1 MYNIVDI
8 NLLPGKKRK
17 RLSKEN
23 RQIITIG
30 IILLLTIALFYG
42 GLQYQIYNKNAHLQ
56 DVNNQIA
63 SLKNI
68 EDTLNQRNQL
78 GATVFSYENTIEK
91 LVKSQIT
98 WNDLIVQLGN
108 TMPKE
113 TFIETITAD
122 RAKNLI
128 TLSGHTTDL
137 QKLAWTVNSIKSNE
151 NFSNVQVESYTIPLG
166 VTVTK
171 TGEPEYAMF
180 VISFQ
185 WKEIK
190 K

>member
-17 RLSKEN
+17 RMSKEN

-30 IILLLTIALFYG
+30 VILFLIIALFYA
-42 GLQYQIYNKNAHLQ
+42 GLKYQVYTKNAHLE

-63 SLKNI
+63 SLKTI
-68 EDTLNQRNQL
+68 EDTLNNRNQL
-78 GATVFSYENTIEK
+78 GAEVYSYENTIEK
-91 LVKSQIT
+91 LANSQIT
-98 WNDLIVQLGN
+98 WNNIINQIASCI
-108 TMPKE
+108 PKE
-113 TFIETITAD
+113 TFIESISTD
-122 RAKNLI
+122 RTKNLI
-128 TLSGHTTDL
+128 TISGHTTDL
-137 QKLAWTVNSIKSNE
+137 QKLAWTVNSIKSDE
-151 NFSNVQVESYTIPLG
+151 NFSNVQVENYTIPLG
-166 VTVTK
+166 VSTNK
-171 TGEPEYAMF
+171 QGEPEYATF

>member
-8 NLLPGKKRK
+8 NLLPGKRKKRV
-17 RLSKEN
+17 SKEN

-30 IILLLTIALFYG
+30 ILLFLIVALFYG
-42 GLQYQIYNKNAHLQ
+42 GLKYQIYTKNAHLE
-56 DVNNQIA
+56 DVNLQIA

-68 EDTLNQRNQL
+68 EDTLNRRNQL
-78 GATVFSYENTIEK
+78 GTKVYSYESSFEK
-91 LVKSQIT
+91 LTNSQIT
-98 WNDLIVQLGN
+98 WNNIINQIGN
-108 TMPKE
+108 TIPKE
-113 TFIETITAD
+113 AFIDTISTD

-128 TLSGHTTDL
+128 TISGHTIDL

-151 NFSNVQVESYTIPLG
+151 NFSNVQVVNYTIPLG
-166 VTVTK
+166 VSKTK
-171 TGEPEYAMF
+171 QGEPEYATF
-180 VISFQ
+180 EISFQ